1 MTTHPPTRTRPVSA
15 PPYYQGRPAVF
26 WLAVFAPPSR
36 RPAPGTI
43 T

>member
-1 MTTHPPTRTRPVSA
+1 MTTRTHSRTRPVSA